1 MPRETAL
8 RILLEITEKGAYAD
22 LAVKNGLASS
32 KLERRDKALA
42 TSLVYGTVQNVRFI
56 DYQIERVSARPIK
69 SLTPAIR
76 EILRMAVYQLRF
88 MDRIP
93 SRAAV
98 NEAVNMAKRHAYS
111 ASSYVN
117 GVLRNILRRGFQ
129 LPTNLKER
137 LAVEYSYPD
146 FLVDM
151 WMQQFGAVECEELL
165 KAGNAVP
172 PLSIRVN
179 PLKTTVEEVESVCK
193 AHKTALFRGL
203 HIEEPSN
210 IAETDMF
217 REGLLSIQDIGAQM
231 ASITLDPHP
240 GDRVLDMCAA
250 PGGKTTHMAELM
262 QNEGEIMAWD
272 IHAHKTELVRKN
284 ANRLGISIIQVKTQ
298 DARSLDTTCI
308 GYYDKVMVDVPCSGL
323 GIFRKKP
330 DIKWQR
336 TAEDIKALTKT
347 QEAILETAA
356 KYVRDGGDLVYC
368 TCTINRAEN
377 EEIVDAF
384 LEKHAEFTLLEP
396 YRQLLPH
403 TDNTDGF
410 FIAKIGKR

>member
-22 LAVKNGLASS
+22 LAVKNGLAVSR
-32 KLERRDKALA
+32 LEKRDRALA
-42 TSLVYGTVQNVRFI
+42 TSLAYGTVQNMRFI
-56 DYQIERVSARPIK
+56 DYQIESVSARPLK

-76 EILRMAVYQLRF
+76 EILRMAVYQIRF

-93 SRAAV
+93 PRAAV

-117 GVLRNILRRGFQ
+117 GVLRNILRRGFV
-129 LPTNLKER
+129 LPEPIKER

-146 FLVDM
+146 FLVDV
-151 WMQQFGAVECEELL
+151 WLKRYGAVECEALL

-172 PLSIRVN
+172 PLSVRVN
-179 PLKTTVEEVESVCK
+179 PLRAGLGEIESVCK
-193 AHKTALFRGL
+193 AHKTATPYGL

-217 REGLLSIQDIGAQM
+217 RAGLLSIQDIGAQM
-231 ASITLDPHP
+231 ASLMLDPHP

-262 QNEGEIMAWD
+262 QNEGEILAWD
-272 IHAHKTELVRKN
+272 IHGHKVELVRKN
-284 ANRLGISIIQVKTQ
+284 AARLGISIIRAETQ
-298 DARSLDTTCI
+298 DARALDTTRI
-308 GYYDKVMVDVPCSGL
+308 GYYDKVMADVPCSGL
-323 GIFRKKP
+323 GIIRKKP
-330 DIKWQR
+330 DIKWQK
-336 TAEDIKALTKT
+336 TAEDIGALTKT
-347 QEAILETAA
+347 QAQILECAA
-356 KYVRDGGDLVYC
+356 KYVREGGDLLYC
-368 TCTINRAEN
+368 TCTINTAEN

-384 LEKHAEFTLLEP
+384 LAAHPEFSLFEP

-403 TDNTDGF
+403 KDNTDGF
-410 FIAKIGKR
+410 FMAKLRKR